1 MDLTVTVAP
10 VLFSIDKTLV
20 KANKRVRHANEDAL
34 IDFWIAAAD
43 RYVEKRTNRALLT
56 QTLMLRLRQVLPSVQ
71 LPRPPFQ
78 QVASV
83 TITPAQGPAPTI
95 DVSTIKNRIV
105 DMIPVI
111 DIPGVSEVDGTMEIE
126 YLAGWGEAAKVPADL
141 RLASLQLA
149 SHWMTSREAAF
160 MDPRIMTVEKKIA
173 FGVDELVKEHRVI
186 NVNEAIN
193 GGY

>member
-10 VLFSIDKTLV
+10 ALFSIDKELV
-20 KANKRVRHANEDAL
+20 KANKRVRHASENDL

-43 RYVEKRTNRALLT
+43 RYIEKRTNRSLLT
-56 QTLMLRLRQVLPSVQ
+56 QTLKLRLRRILPTVQ

-78 QVASV
+78 DLVSITVA
-83 TITPAQGPAPTI
+83 PAQGTAPTI
-95 DVSTIKNRIV
+95 DVSTVKNRIV

-111 DIPGVSEVDGTMEIE
+111 DIPGLPEADGTMEIE
-126 YLAGWGEAAKVPADL
+126 YKAGWSEAAKVPADL

-173 FGVDELVKEHRVI
+173 FGVDQLVKEHRVI

>member
-10 VLFSIDKTLV
+10 ALFSIDKDLV
-20 KANKRVRHANEDAL
+20 KANKRVRHANEDTL

-43 RYVEKRTNRALLT
+43 RYIEKRTNRSLLT
-56 QTLMLRLRQVLPSVQ
+56 QTLKLRLRRILPTVQ

-78 QVASV
+78 ELVSITVAPVQGTAPIIDKSTV
-83 TITPAQGPAPTI
+83 T
-95 DVSTIKNRIV
+95 NRIV

-111 DIPGVSEVDGTMEIE
+111 DIPGLAEANGTMEIE
-126 YLAGWGEAAKVPADL
+126 YKAGWVEAAQVPADL

-173 FGVDELVKEHRVI
+173 FGVDQLIKEQRVI

>member
-10 VLFSIDKTLV
+10 ALFSIDKDLV
-20 KANKRVRHANEDAL
+20 KANKRVRHANEDTL
-34 IDFWIAAAD
+34 IEFWIAAAD
-43 RYVEKRTNRALLT
+43 GYIEKRTNRSLLT
-56 QTLMLRLRQVLPSVQ
+56 QTLKLRLRRILPSVQ

-78 QVASV
+78 DLVA
-83 TITPAQGPAPTI
+83 ITVAPAQGPAPTI
-95 DVSTIKNRIV
+95 DVSTVKNRIV

-111 DIPGVSEVDGTMEIE
+111 DIPDLSEVDGTMEIE
-126 YLAGWGEAAKVPADL
+126 YKTGWTEAVKVPTDL

-173 FGVDELVKEHRVI
+173 FGVDQLVKEHRVI